1 LYYCK
6 QNEAKEK
13 TTLQNKENAESKS
26 QLDLLLKR
34 LGVTDKELDDL
45 RKVLSESKVH
55 VGHFI

>member
-34 LGVTDKELDDL
+34 LGVTEKELDDL
-45 RKVLSESKVH
+45 RKVLSEL
-55 VGHFI
+55 I